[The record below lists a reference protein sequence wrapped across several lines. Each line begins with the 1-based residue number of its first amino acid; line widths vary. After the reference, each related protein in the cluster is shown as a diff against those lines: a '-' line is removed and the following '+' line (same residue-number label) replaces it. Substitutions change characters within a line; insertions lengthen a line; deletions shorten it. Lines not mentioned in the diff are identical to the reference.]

1 MGDVESYLA
10 VGAVLFVLGAI
21 GFFTRRNLIV
31 MVLSAELM
39 LHGVSLTLVTFG
51 RLHHTLEGQS
61 FTIFILTVAAC
72 EAGLA
77 LSLILAL
84 YQKSKSLDIE
94 FWTDLREPELPPP
107 MMAEDAGR
115 PPFVPKAPV
124 KRHCRIRR
132 PCHNIAMDSPCIE
145 GAGRAE
151 LLHGIRHVGDAGRP
165 APRGARG
172 RAQAARC
179 RHCRPVDGG
188 RPRQLLSQSPRCEHR
203 VLHR

>member
-1 MGDVESYLA
+1 MGDLESYLA

-31 MVLSAELM
+31 MILSAELM

-51 RLHHTLEGQS
+51 RWHHTFEGQG

-94 FWTDLREPELPPP
+94 FWTELREPDLPPP
-107 MMAEDAGR
+107 MLAEDAGR
-115 PPFVPKAPV
+115 PPFVPQPPMQFPRLTPA
-124 KRHCRIRR
+124 
-132 PCHNIAMDSPCIE
+132 
-145 GAGRAE
+145 GAVPE
-151 LLHGIRHVGDAGRP
+151 DLDTHDPTLVDDA
-165 APRGARG
+165 A
-172 RAQAARC
+172 
-179 RHCRPVDGG
+179 
-188 RPRQLLSQSPRCEHR
+188 SQTADTPLEPPQPQEVIKSVQR
-203 VLHR
+203 